1 MKVNEVY
8 CKSALSVSRLPGLD
22 YALNPYR
29 GCQHG
34 CVYCYAPSVLR
45 EKRSWGDFVDVK
57 INIPTV
63 LSKEIKKKKKG
74 TVGISTVTD
83 AYQPL
88 EKKYEVTRRCLEQL
102 LRRDFPVSI
111 QTKSSLVLRDL
122 DLIRRFSSC
131 DVGFTFTTLDDE
143 VRKKY
148 EPFTSSIADRLSAL
162 AEFSNVGIRTWVF
175 IGPIMPFI
183 TDRWDGLERLIIEV
197 SRAGV
202 DEVLF
207 DRLNLK
213 PGLDKKI
220 GEFYLEFYPD
230 LLTKYMSVDSGY
242 FERIKSDI
250 VSLCRAQ
257 EVNCSS
263 AWYS

>member
-1 MKVNEVY
+1 MEVKEVF

-45 EKRSWGDFVDVK
+45 ETRSWGGFVDVK
-57 INIPTV
+57 INIPKI
-63 LSKEIKKKKKG
+63 LSKEIKRKSRG

-88 EKKYEVTRRCLEQL
+88 EKKYEVTRFCLEQL

-122 DLIRRFSSC
+122 DLISQFSSC
-131 DVGFTFTTLDDE
+131 DVGFTITTIDDDA
-143 VRKKY
+143 RMKY
-148 EPFTSSIADRLSAL
+148 EPFASSVDDRLSAL
-162 AEFSNVGIRTWVF
+162 SEFSDVGVRTWVF

-183 TDRWDGLERLIIEV
+183 TSHGDDLENLIKRV

-202 DEVLF
+202 NEILF

-213 PGLDKKI
+213 PGLDKKVE
-220 GEFYLEFYPD
+220 EFYLEFYPD
-230 LLTKYMSVDSGY
+230 LLTKYRSVASGY
-242 FERIKSDI
+242 FEGVKSDI

-257 EVNCSS
+257 GVKCSS